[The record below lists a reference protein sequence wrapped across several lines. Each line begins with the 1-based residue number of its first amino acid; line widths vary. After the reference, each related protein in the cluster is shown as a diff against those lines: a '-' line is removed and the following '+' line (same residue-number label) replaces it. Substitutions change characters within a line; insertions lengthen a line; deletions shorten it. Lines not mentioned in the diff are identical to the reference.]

1 MNTSITEISELKA
14 MTRRMKLG
22 ALEMIKAAGPKGAH
36 IGGGFSCMEIM
47 AVLYGSVLKLFPDK
61 PLAPERDRLLISK
74 NHCTLAHFPALAEAG
89 LISRDEIC
97 SYCTDGSRL
106 IGYPYAPEIG
116 VEYSGGSLGMA
127 ISVGIGQALSARKR
141 GLTNHI
147 YVLMGD
153 GELNEGS
160 IWEGLMSAAHFRLS
174 NFTVIIDRNRLC
186 YDGTTNEI
194 MSLGDLSAKF
204 EAFGFNTVNCDGH
217 DIEALLGAFSDK
229 AADRPNAIIAETVKG
244 HSISF
249 AENRPEWHQKAM
261 TDEQYE
267 QALKEITEAE

>member
-1 MNTSITEISELKA
+1 
-14 MTRRMKLG
+14 
-22 ALEMIKAAGPKGAH
+22 
-36 IGGGFSCMEIM
+36 
-47 AVLYGSVLKLFPDK
+47 
-61 PLAPERDRLLISK
+61 
-74 NHCTLAHFPALAEAG
+74 
-89 LISRDEIC
+89 
-97 SYCTDGSRL
+97 
-106 IGYPYAPEIG
+106 
-116 VEYSGGSLGMA
+116 
-127 ISVGIGQALSARKR
+127 
-141 GLTNHI
+141 
-147 YVLMGD
+147 
-153 GELNEGS
+153 
-160 IWEGLMSAAHFRLS
+160 MSAAHFRLS

-186 YDGTTNEI
+186 YDGTTDEI